1 MNHGTCLL
9 KRHGVLLAI
18 VLAFMAMHGCGGSSS
33 SSPPDPP
40 PPPPPPPAG
49 DVRTFTIELSG
60 SQEVPPVDT
69 AASAEAELEI
79 DVDSGAVTGTLLAS
93 GMEPTAAHI
102 HAGAAGVSGPV
113 AIPLVQDTTDPLSFE
128 LAANTMLSAAQ
139 IEALLAGGL
148 YLNVHSDAHPGG
160 EVRGQ
165 ILPEAFSLVFAG
177 LSGSQVVPVVD
188 TEATGSAAITL
199 DESASATA
207 IVHLSLFGL
216 DDATAVTLNDGYGGT
231 QGPVLAEL
239 VQDTSAPGHWF
250 HDGLALDEDGLAAVL
265 AGRVYLE
272 VSTADSPDGLLRG
285 QFLPSGIGLFLD
297 SLSGRQEVPPVDTL
311 ASGSSA
317 LTLDFGTLAFQMH
330 VNTVDFEQ
338 ANNAHIHDAFA
349 GVNGP
354 VLIPLQQ
361 DAMNPAHWLASGT
374 LAQEALDKLQAGGLY
389 VNVHSPDHPG
399 GEIRAQLQPD
409 HIEVIFADMDGEQ
422 VVAPVATDATGLA
435 SVTVDKESRILTA
448 HARATGL
455 LMSTS
460 GGIHRAAAGENG
472 PERIVLDQDTEDVDH
487 WFAAGAPLDEE
498 DFSAFLENGLY
509 VLIGTQTQ
517 PDGEIRGQ
525 IVREAVLPPPDEP
538 PPEEPV
544 MSLDEI
550 QAQVF
555 TPRCA
560 LCHFGSGNEL
570 PFSMDLSDAAASFD
584 NLVNVSS
591 EQVPGLLRVNPGNPD
606 DSYLVHKLEG
616 TQAVGDRM
624 PQGGPFLDED
634 TIQGIRA
641 WIAAGAPE

>member
-1 MNHGTCLL
+1 
-9 KRHGVLLAI
+9 
-18 VLAFMAMHGCGGSSS
+18 
-33 SSPPDPP
+33 
-40 PPPPPPPAG
+40 
-49 DVRTFTIELSG
+49 VRSFTIELSG

-69 AASAEAELEI
+69 LASAEADLEI

-102 HAGAAGVSGPV
+102 HAGPAGVSGPV
-113 AIPLVQDTTDPLSFE
+113 AIPLVQDTADPLSFE
-128 LAANTMLSAAQ
+128 VPANSMLSAAQ
-139 IEALLAGGL
+139 VEELLKGGL
-148 YLNVHSDAHPGG
+148 YLNVHSGAHPDG

-216 DDATAVTLNDGYGGT
+216 DDAVGVTLNDGYAGT
-231 QGPVLAEL
+231 QGSVLAEL
-239 VQDTSAPGHWF
+239 VQDTAAPGHWF
-250 HDGLALDEDGLAAVL
+250 HDGLELDEDGLAAVL
-265 AGRVYLE
+265 AGRVHLE
-272 VSTADSPDGLLRG
+272 VDSADFPDGLLRG
-285 QFLPSGIGLFLD
+285 QFLPAGIGLILD
-297 SLSGRQEVPPVDTL
+297 SLSGRQEVPPVDTP

-361 DAMNPAHWLASGT
+361 DAMNPAHWFASGD

-389 VNVHSPDHPG
+389 VNVHSPSHPG

-409 HIEVIFADMDGEQ
+409 HIEVILADMDGEQ

-435 SVTVDKESRILTA
+435 SVTVDRDSRTLTA
-448 HARATGL
+448 HARATDL

-460 GGIHRAAAGENG
+460 GGVHRGPAGENG
-472 PERIVLDQDTEDVDH
+472 PERIVLEQDTEDVDH

-509 VLIGTQTQ
+509 VLIGTQAQ

-525 IVREAVLPPPDEP
+525 VVREAVQPPPEEP
-538 PPEEPV
+538 PPEEPTI
-544 MSLDEI
+544 SLDEI

-570 PFSMDLSDAAASFD
+570 PFSMDLSNSAASFD
-584 NLVNVSS
+584 NLVNVPS
-591 EQVPGLLRVNPGNPD
+591 EQVPGLLRVHPGNPD
-606 DSYLVHKLEG
+606 DSYLIHKLEG
-616 TQAVGDRM
+616 TQSVGDRM
-624 PQGGPFLDED
+624 PQGGPFLDEA

-641 WIAAGAPE
+641 WIAAGSPESPGDPPVEPAPGF